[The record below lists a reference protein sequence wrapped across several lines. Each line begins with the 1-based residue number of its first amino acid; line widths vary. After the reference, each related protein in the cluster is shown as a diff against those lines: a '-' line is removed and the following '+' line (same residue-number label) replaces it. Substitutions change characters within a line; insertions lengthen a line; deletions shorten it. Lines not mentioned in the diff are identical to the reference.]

1 MRQRPSWDLEKRLAA
16 DGAPVILGFDEVG
29 RGALAGPVMV
39 GCAAIRSSR
48 LLPEPPAIPAHLADS
63 KMLTERERE
72 GLFGPLAAFVDAW
85 AVGSASNREIDEAG
99 ITHAL
104 GLAALRALAACE
116 EKLVGRKALP
126 QEALEPQEAVPDTCA
141 GGADGTREDGRGPAV
156 TLAGA
161 AGILDGPY
169 DYISRAAGAMD
180 APVVPVLPR
189 ITTQVRADAG
199 CAIVSAASDL
209 AKVSRDRLMERLAA
223 RPEYAVYGW
232 ESNKGYGTAAHRAA
246 IAAHGPSDLHR
257 LTWHLV

>member
-1 MRQRPSWDLEKRLAA
+1 
-16 DGAPVILGFDEVG
+16 
-29 RGALAGPVMV
+29 MV
-39 GCAAIRSSR
+39 GCTAIRSSR
-48 LLPEPPAIPAHLADS
+48 LLPLPPAIPDRLADS

-72 GLFGPLAAFVDAW
+72 RLFGPLSEFADAW
-85 AVGSASNREIDEAG
+85 AVGAASNKEIDEAG

-116 EKLVGRKALP
+116 ERLMAPGR
-126 QEALEPQEAVPDTCA
+126 QDRPDA
-141 GGADGTREDGRGPAV
+141 GAHADTHAADGHREAGRSPVV

-180 APVVPVLPR
+180 APEVPLLPR

-199 CAIVSAASDL
+199 CALVSAASDL
-209 AKVSRDRLMERLAA
+209 AKVTRDRLMERLSEE
-223 RPEYAVYGW
+223 PGYAVYGW
-232 ESNKGYGTAAHRAA
+232 ESNKGYGTAVHRAA
-246 IAAHGPSDLHR
+246 IAEHGPSDLHR